1 MANNNEQSQT
11 KLSVLDEAIIFAV
24 NAHSGYMRK
33 GSNIPY
39 ILHPLE
45 TAAIVATM
53 TEDEEVIAAA
63 VLHDVVED
71 TYATIDDIKDKFGG
85 NISRLVAA
93 ETENK
98 REGQSKE
105 ETWRIRKQETIEHLM
120 YSPSREV
127 KLLTLG
133 DKLSNIRAIYK
144 DYSAVGNDVWL
155 RFNQKDSNEHAWY
168 YKAVLEVTSDL
179 NMYPAWQEFK
189 SLVAIMF
196 GE

>member
-1 MANNNEQSQT
+1 MENANGRPG
-11 KLSVLDEAIIFAV
+11 LSILDEAIVFAV

-33 GSNIPY
+33 GSKIPY

-45 TAAIVATM
+45 AAAIVAAI
-53 TEDEEVIAAA
+53 TEDERIIAAA

-71 TYATIDDIKDKFGG
+71 TYVTIEEVQEKFGG
-85 NISRLVAA
+85 YVAGLVAA

-98 REGQSKE
+98 REGESKE
-105 ETWRIRKQETIEHLM
+105 ETWRIRKQETIDHLM

-127 KLLTLG
+127 KILTLG
-133 DKLSNIRAIYK
+133 DKLSNMRAIYK
-144 DYSAVGNDVWL
+144 DHKAVGNEVWL
-155 RFNQKDSNEHAWY
+155 RFSQKDSNEHAWY

-179 NMYPAWQEFK
+179 HQYPAWQELRK
-189 SLVAIMF
+189 LVTEVF

>member
-45 TAAIVATM
+45 AAAIVATM

-71 TYATIDDIKDKFGG
+71 TYATINDIKDKFGD

-105 ETWRIRKQETIEHLM
+105 DTWRIRKQETIEHLM

-168 YKAVLEVTSDL
+168 YKAVMEVTSDL
-179 NMYPAWQEFK
+179 HMHPAWQEFK
-189 SLVAIMF
+189 SLVTVMF

>member
-1 MANNNEQSQT
+1 MENANG
-11 KLSVLDEAIIFAV
+11 KPGLSILDEAIVFAV

-33 GSNIPY
+33 GSKIPY

-45 TAAIVATM
+45 AAAIVAAI
-53 TEDEEVIAAA
+53 TEDERVIAAA

-71 TYATIDDIKDKFGG
+71 TYVTIEEVKEKFGCFVAG
-85 NISRLVAA
+85 LVAA

-98 REGQSKE
+98 REGESKE
-105 ETWRIRKQETIEHLM
+105 ETWRIRKQETIDHLM

-127 KLLTLG
+127 KILTLG
-133 DKLSNIRAIYK
+133 DKLSNMRAIYK
-144 DYSAVGNDVWL
+144 DHKAVGNEVWL

-179 NMYPAWQEFK
+179 HQYPAWQELRK
-189 SLVAIMF
+189 LVTEVF

>member
-1 MANNNEQSQT
+1 MENNNEQSQT
-11 KLSVLDEAIIFAV
+11 KLSILDEAIIFAV
-24 NAHSGYMRK
+24 NSHSGYMRK

-45 TAAIVATM
+45 AAAIVATM
-53 TEDEEVIAAA
+53 TDDEKVVAAA

-71 TYATIDDIKDKFGG
+71 TSVTIEDIKAKFGDY
-85 NISRLVAA
+85 IAELVAS

-98 REGQSKE
+98 RESQSKE
-105 ETWRIRKQETIEHLM
+105 ETWRLRKQETIEHLM
-120 YSPSREV
+120 YSTSREL

-144 DYSAVGNDVWL
+144 DYQAVGNDVWL

-168 YKAVLEVTSDL
+168 YKAVLEVTVDL
-179 NMYPAWQEFK
+179 HEYPAWQEFK
-189 SLVAIMF
+189 RLVTVMF

>member
-45 TAAIVATM
+45 AAAIVATM

>member
-1 MANNNEQSQT
+1 MENFKELGKAR
-11 KLSVLDEAIIFAV
+11 LSILDEAILFAV
-24 NAHSGYMRK
+24 DAHKGAYRK
-33 GSNIPY
+33 CSKTPY

-45 TAAIVATM
+45 AAAIVATM
-53 TEDEEVIAAA
+53 TDDEKVIAAA

-71 TYATIDDIKDKFGG
+71 TSVTVEDIREKFGDY
-85 NISRLVAA
+85 IAELVAS

-105 ETWRIRKQETIEHLM
+105 ETWRLRKQETIEHLM
-120 YSPSREV
+120 YSPSRDV

-144 DYSAVGNDVWL
+144 DYKAVGNDVWL

-168 YKAVLEVTSDL
+168 YKAVLEVTAEL
-179 NMYPAWQEFK
+179 HGYPAWHEFK
-189 SLVAIMF
+189 SLVTIMF
-196 GE
+196 GD

>member
-1 MANNNEQSQT
+1 MENANGRPG
-11 KLSVLDEAIIFAV
+11 LSILDEAIVFAV

-33 GSNIPY
+33 GSKIPY

-45 TAAIVATM
+45 AAAIVAAI
-53 TEDEEVIAAA
+53 TEDERVIAAA

-71 TYATIDDIKDKFGG
+71 TYVTIEEVNEKFGCFVAG
-85 NISRLVAA
+85 LVAA

-98 REGQSKE
+98 REGESKE
-105 ETWRIRKQETIEHLM
+105 ETWRIRKQETIDHLM

-127 KLLTLG
+127 KILTLG
-133 DKLSNIRAIYK
+133 DKLSNMRAIYK
-144 DYSAVGNDVWL
+144 DHKAVGNEVWL

-179 NMYPAWQEFK
+179 HQYPAWQELRK
-189 SLVAIMF
+189 LVTEVF

>member
-1 MANNNEQSQT
+1 MENNNEQSQT
-11 KLSVLDEAIIFAV
+11 KLSILDEAMIFAV

-39 ILHPLE
+39 ILHPME
-45 TAAIVATM
+45 AAAIVATM
-53 TEDEEVIAAA
+53 TDDEKVVAAA

-71 TYATIDDIKDKFGG
+71 TSVTIEDIKAKFGDY
-85 NISRLVAA
+85 IAELVAS

-98 REGQSKE
+98 RESQSKE
-105 ETWRIRKQETIEHLM
+105 ETWRLRKQETIEHLM
-120 YSPSREV
+120 YSTSREV

-144 DYSAVGNDVWL
+144 DYQAVGNDVCL

-168 YKAVLEVTSDL
+168 YKAVLEVTGDL
-179 NMYPAWQEFK
+179 HEYPAWQEFK
-189 SLVAIMF
+189 RLVTIMF

>member
-1 MANNNEQSQT
+1 MENNNEQSQT
-11 KLSVLDEAIIFAV
+11 RLSVLDEAIIFAV

-45 TAAIVATM
+45 AAAIVATM

-71 TYATIDDIKDKFGG
+71 TYATIDDIKDKFGDA
-85 NISRLVAA
+85 ISRLVAA

-120 YSPSREV
+120 YSPSRDV

-144 DYSAVGNDVWL
+144 DYKAVGNDVWL

-168 YKAVLEVTSDL
+168 YKAVMEVTSDL
-179 NMYPAWQEFK
+179 YMYPAWQEFK
-189 SLVAIMF
+189 SLVTIMF

>member
-1 MANNNEQSQT
+1 MANNNEKSQT

-45 TAAIVATM
+45 AAAIVATM

-71 TYATIDDIKDKFGG
+71 TYATIDDIKDKFGD

-105 ETWRIRKQETIEHLM
+105 DTWRIRKQETIEHLM

-168 YKAVLEVTSDL
+168 YKAVMEVTSDL
-179 NMYPAWQEFK
+179 HIYPAWQEFK
-189 SLVAIMF
+189 SLVTVMF

>member
-1 MANNNEQSQT
+1 MENNNEQSQT
-11 KLSVLDEAIIFAV
+11 KLSILDEAMIFAV

-39 ILHPLE
+39 ILHPME
-45 TAAIVATM
+45 AAAIVATM
-53 TEDEEVIAAA
+53 TDDEKVVAAA

-71 TYATIDDIKDKFGG
+71 TSVTIEDIKAKFGDY
-85 NISRLVAA
+85 IAELVAS

-98 REGQSKE
+98 RESQSKE
-105 ETWRIRKQETIEHLM
+105 ETWRLRKQETIEHLM
-120 YSPSREV
+120 YSTSREV

-144 DYSAVGNDVWL
+144 DYQAVGNDVWL

-168 YKAVLEVTSDL
+168 YKAVLEVTGDL
-179 NMYPAWQEFK
+179 HEYPAWQEFK
-189 SLVAIMF
+189 RLVTIMF

>member
-1 MANNNEQSQT
+1 MENANGRPG
-11 KLSVLDEAIIFAV
+11 LSILDEAIVFAV

-33 GSNIPY
+33 GSKIPY

-45 TAAIVATM
+45 AAAIVAAI
-53 TEDEEVIAAA
+53 TEDERVIAAA

-71 TYATIDDIKDKFGG
+71 TYVTIEEVKEKFGG
-85 NISRLVAA
+85 YVAGLVAA

-98 REGQSKE
+98 REGESKE
-105 ETWRIRKQETIEHLM
+105 ETWRIRKQETIDHLM

-127 KLLTLG
+127 KILTLG
-133 DKLSNIRAIYK
+133 DKLSNMRAIYK
-144 DYSAVGNDVWL
+144 DHKAVGNEVWL

-179 NMYPAWQEFK
+179 HQYPAWQELRK
-189 SLVAIMF
+189 LVTEVF

>member
-1 MANNNEQSQT
+1 MENYKELGEA
-11 KLSVLDEAIIFAV
+11 KLSILDEAIMFAV
-24 NAHSGYMRK
+24 HAHKGAYRK
-33 GSNIPY
+33 CSKIPY

-45 TAAIVATM
+45 AAAIVATM
-53 TEDEEVIAAA
+53 TDDENVVAAA

-71 TYATIDDIKDKFGG
+71 TSVSIEDIKAKFGDY
-85 NISRLVAA
+85 IAQLVSS

-105 ETWRIRKQETIEHLM
+105 DTWRLRKQETIEHLI
-120 YSPSREV
+120 YSPTMEV

-144 DYSAVGNDVWL
+144 DYQAVGNEVWL

-168 YKAVLEVTSDL
+168 YKAVLEVTDDL
-179 NMYPAWQEFK
+179 HEYPAWQEFK
-189 SLVAIMF
+189 RLVTVMF